1 MRAIAAELNQ
11 RGIPTALGTGKWS
24 KTQVERVMS
33 RHEEREKFR
42 LGPGAANARIPASE
56 LAAAIAPIIAEILEQ
71 PAPRHCALSSPN
83 SLSAAFL
90 LHEAPEVVSQ
100 SSRARYVASRG

>member
-33 RHEEREKFR
+33 RHEELKKFR
-42 LGPGAANARIPASE
+42 LGPGAANARIASE
-56 LAAAIAPIIAEILEQ
+56 RAAAIAPIIAEIQQ